1 MAPGMSDHDTYD
13 VGTDVAPAVS
23 PLRRTRRGLWI
34 AVGVAVPLALLI
46 TVLAT
51 REPAQT
57 RIGDSPLLGK
67 QAPAVDAMT
76 VDDVPFRLSDTRGR
90 WVLVNFFA
98 TWCVPCRL
106 EHGDLIQIAQRGDAA
121 VVGVVYSDSVQAV
134 KEFRADEGGDWP
146 MLTDPRGRIALDFG
160 VAGVPESYLIDP
172 DGRIAAKILG
182 GIRAVDFDRLLAEAR
197 VGGRAAR

>member
-1 MAPGMSDHDTYD
+1 MTEQDTEHDTE
-13 VGTDVAPAVS
+13 VSAAEVAQAVS
-23 PLRRTRRGLWI
+23 PVRRTRRGLWL
-34 AVGVAVPLALLI
+34 AVAVAVPVALLI

-57 RIGDSPLLGK
+57 RIGDSPLVGK
-67 QAPAVDAMT
+67 QAPALEAAT
-76 VDDVPFRLSDTRGR
+76 IDDEAFRLSDTRGR

-106 EHGDLIQIAQRGDAA
+106 EHGDLIQISQRGDAE

-134 KEFRADEGGDWP
+134 KEFRAEEGGGWP
-146 MLTDPRGRIALDFG
+146 MVADPRGRIALDFG

-197 VGGRAAR
+197 VGGR

>member
-1 MAPGMSDHDTYD
+1 MTDHDIDD
-13 VGTDVAPAVS
+13 VDAHVEIDVPPSVS

-34 AVGVAVPLALLI
+34 AVAVAVPVALLI

-57 RIGDSPLLGK
+57 RIGNSPLLGK
-67 QAPAVDAMT
+67 QAPAVEART
-76 VDDVPFRLSDTRGR
+76 VDDEPFRLSDTRGR

-106 EHGDLIQIAQRGDAA
+106 EHGDLIQISQRGDAA

-134 KEFRADEGGDWP
+134 KEFLAQEGGDWP
-146 MLTDPRGRIALDFG
+146 MLTDAGGRIALDFG
-160 VAGVPESYLIDP
+160 VAGVPESYLIGP

-197 VGGRAAR
+197 VGGR

>member
-1 MAPGMSDHDTYD
+1 MAPGMSDHDID
-13 VGTDVAPAVS
+13 EVETDVPPDVS
-23 PLRRTRRGLWI
+23 PLRRTRLGLWI
-34 AVGVAVPLALLI
+34 AVGVAVPVALVI

-57 RIGDSPLLGK
+57 RIADSPLLGK
-67 QAPAVDAMT
+67 QVPAVEAT
-76 VDDVPFRLSDTRGR
+76 TIDDVPFRLSDTRGR

-106 EHGDLIQIAQRGDAA
+106 EHPDLIQISQRGDVAL
-121 VVGVVYSDSVQAV
+121 VGVVYSDSVQAV
-134 KEFRADEGGDWP
+134 KEFRAEEGGDWP

-172 DGRIAAKILG
+172 DGRIVAKVLG
-182 GIRAVDFDRLLAEAR
+182 GIRAVDFDRLLAKAR
-197 VGGRAAR
+197 VGES